1 MSTNKFLAKLQEIQK
16 REGNKRCID
25 CNAPNPQWASVPF
38 GILFCLECSGKHRSL
53 GVHISFVRS
62 ITMDKWSEQQVKK
75 MDLGGNKKALD
86 FFSESPE
93 YSEGMS
99 IEDKYS
105 SQFAQ
110 NYREKLAAECEGKVW
125 TPSVSSVDSSNI
137 SDVSGPSTPKKSSN
151 FSAASPTFQRSTS
164 SGSTGNRSSS
174 APNSRRG
181 KGSALGTPK
190 STGSP
195 RKTDSP
201 SGRNEEY
208 FARLGEANDCRPDDL
223 PPNQGGKY
231 SGFGNTPTSNA
242 SNPSPTSSV
251 PDIGDLLVDP
261 VGTLSKGW
269 SLFTLGASSAIGQ
282 AAESARNLNSSV
294 LRPATEHLTEN
305 VFRPASETVRDP
317 EFQGRVSGY
326 VSSLSRTVQD
336 TGSKGFSFLSEYLQS
351 APSPGSSRHYD
362 AVNHEEEEA
371 DGWGYGDEKDDDYA
385 AFGKDPSEKFKSYQD
400 EPEEEE
406 QEESTDAWKSSDVP
420 VSGASSSTKY
430 GASALASKKGSTG
443 NTLQRKTRNTKTK
456 SNDDWGEDEDEWSKF

>member
-1 MSTNKFLAKLQEIQK
+1 M
-16 REGNKRCID
+16 
-25 CNAPNPQWASVPF
+25 
-38 GILFCLECSGKHRSL
+38 
-53 GVHISFVRS
+53 
-62 ITMDKWSEQQVKK
+62 
-75 MDLGGNKKALD
+75 GGNKKALE
-86 FFSESPE
+86 FFKESPE

-105 SQFAQ
+105 AQFAQ
-110 NYREKLAAECEGKVW
+110 NYREKLAAVCDGKVW
-125 TPSVSSVDSSNI
+125 TPPVSSAVSSNL
-137 SDVSGPSTPKKSSN
+137 SDASGPSTPKKSN
-151 FSAASPTFQRSTS
+151 LGTTSPTFQRTAS
-164 SGSTGNRSSS
+164 SGSTGNRSTS

-195 RKTDSP
+195 RRTESP
-201 SGRNEEY
+201 KSKNEDY
-208 FARLGEANDCRPDDL
+208 FARLGEANETRPDDL

-242 SNPSPTSSV
+242 SPTSSV

-282 AAESARNLNSSV
+282 ATETARNLNSTV

-305 VFRPASETVRDP
+305 VLRPASDTVRDP

-351 APSPGSSRHYD
+351 TPSTGNSQYYD
-362 AVNHEEEEA
+362 AINNEDEEGA
-371 DGWGYGDEKDDDYA
+371 DAWGYGDKKDDDYA
-385 AFGKDPSEKFKSYQD
+385 PFGKEPSEKFKSFRD
-400 EPEEEE
+400 EEPEEN
-406 QEESTDAWKSSDVP
+406 QDESVDAWESSDVP
-420 VSGASSSTKY
+420 VSGASSSTRY
-430 GASALASKKGSTG
+430 GASALASKKGSAG
-443 NTLQRKTRNTKTK
+443 NTLHRKGRNTKTK
-456 SNDDWGEDEDEWSKF
+456 PNDDWGEDEDEWSKF